1 MTFIRDANIKAISIG
16 LFIYI
21 VCLFAFPL
29 LLAVLFV
36 GINEMIDFETQT
48 FKKIDLI
55 TEEAVWYLSALTAGY
70 AASLSSKHVKLRDA
84 LLTGIIIFLFNFF
97 GTVLEM
103 FKLIDYKILYD
114 FFSELLIVPLCL
126 IGAKIQWKK

>member
-29 LLAVLFV
+29 LLALLFM
-36 GINEMIDFETQT
+36 GITEMIDFETKT

-55 TEEAVWYLSALTAGY
+55 MEEAVWYLSALIAGY
-70 AASLSSKHVKLRDA
+70 AASLNSKQAKIRDA
-84 LLTGIIIFLFNFF
+84 LITGVIIFLF
-97 GTVLEM
+97 
-103 FKLIDYKILYD
+103 
-114 FFSELLIVPLCL
+114 
-126 IGAKIQWKK
+126 